1 MLTGPPSAPRADDP
15 HVTGDRPTALTSPSP
30 AFTPW
35 ERTAALSRSTVQS
48 LSLPRGLSFF
58 ESLLLQLFFPL
69 VTPIAIDPQN

>member
-35 ERTAALSRSTVQS
+35 ERTAR
-48 LSLPRGLSFF
+48 
-58 ESLLLQLFFPL
+58 
-69 VTPIAIDPQN
+69 